1 MRRIALRH
9 ARRNWW
15 YASLLG
21 AAGLG
26 HLLFWQL
33 DHRHNGLGLGIAFLL
48 VFLMAVTKGYLEH
61 VASGIPFW
69 PRRRRT

>member
-1 MRRIALRH
+1 MLGEIGGTRAFWAPQGLAICFSG
-9 ARRNWW
+9 NWTI
-15 YASLLG
+15 
-21 AAGLG
+21 
-26 HLLFWQL
+26 
-33 DHRHNGLGLGIAFLL
+33 GIMAWDSEMAFLL